1 MRNGYFNID
10 YLREPEFGKGTG
22 LGLGLTALG
31 DSLGK
36 LGAIGA
42 NRQKI
47 DDEKAQAAFDQKLKT
62 DTFNFSKQQHAD
74 NMAADKEKLNWDMQ
88 KDKEDRKFK
97 EYELKENLLRKD
109 KELELQEVHNKALAG
124 YYGAQ
129 AQNQALV
136 RQEHMDKLAQ
146 EKADRKANVAVYRQM
161 FPNETKG
168 KSDDEVF
175 ALGQIMQKL
184 SSKKAG
190 DSSANED
197 KIKVNA
203 DFYKEYSHLGVV
215 ESRKDGFWADK
226 DFVDELSN
234 LAEQNQKQQQQNAD
248 YKKRQRELSKSKPLI
263 FGDGAM

>member
-88 KDKEDRKFK
+88 KDKEDR
-97 EYELKENLLRKD
+97 
-109 KELELQEVHNKALAG
+109 
-124 YYGAQ
+124 
-129 AQNQALV
+129 
-136 RQEHMDKLAQ
+136 
-146 EKADRKANVAVYRQM
+146 
-161 FPNETKG
+161 
-168 KSDDEVF
+168 
-175 ALGQIMQKL
+175 
-184 SSKKAG
+184 
-190 DSSANED
+190 
-197 KIKVNA
+197 
-203 DFYKEYSHLGVV
+203 
-215 ESRKDGFWADK
+215 
-226 DFVDELSN
+226 
-234 LAEQNQKQQQQNAD
+234 
-248 YKKRQRELSKSKPLI
+248 
-263 FGDGAM
+263 